1 MTCSNF
7 HANYLFKRDLLLY
20 SMAVKVLYRAR
31 DKLRNE
37 LVIRRKF
44 VNYFVKTEEIRK
56 T

>member
-1 MTCSNF
+1 
-7 HANYLFKRDLLLY
+7 
-20 SMAVKVLYRAR
+20 MAVKVLYRAR